1 MFQITDQPIVPPTPN
16 CPTAGGFVTFEGRVR
31 AMNEGRPVQF
41 LEYEAFDEM
50 AMAEGTALV
59 EGAKLRFGLEW
70 AQAIHRV
77 GKLEIGEIA
86 VWIGCGAAHRKEA
99 FLACEFL
106 IDELKH
112 RLPIWKK
119 EHYADGP
126 SEWVNL
132 RRESTGGQLTRSD
145 VFARQIVMPEIG
157 PAGQIA
163 LQNARVLVVGAG
175 GLACSALPYLAAAGV
190 GTIGIV
196 EPDLLEPSNLHR
208 QALYGFEGIGRS
220 KARLAAEAIRR
231 LHPFIQIEVFEERL
245 CPDNAERI
253 IAPFDIVVDGTDRFD
268 AKFLMNDACQKFG
281 KPLVQ
286 ASIYRM
292 EGYIQTILPGGPC
305 LRCQWPTEPVDG
317 CVSTCEEAGVLG
329 VVPGLLGVM
338 QAAEVI
344 KIRLGIQ
351 DISSHSQVLV
361 DLRDFATQKIVRT
374 KRADCP
380 SCQVPLRKLEPMKLA
395 WEVSTEEVKQWT
407 EQFICVDLRGETRS
421 DSKIALGQLESIAA
435 PLNLIDDLL
444 ELQKTKRL
452 LLVCAK
458 GRRSGMV
465 VYRLLEKSAT
475 NVYSLRG
482 GLEYKER

>member
-1 MFQITDQPIVPPTPN
+1 MFQLTDQPIVPPTPD

-31 AMNEGRPVQF
+31 TMNEGRPVQS

-50 AMAEGTALV
+50 ATTEGTALV
-59 EGAKLRFGLEW
+59 EEAKLKFGLEW
-70 AQAIHRV
+70 VQAIHRV

-112 RLPIWKK
+112 RLPVWKK

-132 RRESTGGQLTRSD
+132 QRESKGGQLSRSD

-175 GLACSALPYLAAAGV
+175 GLASSALPYLAAAGV

-208 QALYGFEGIGRS
+208 QTLYGFEDLGRS

-231 LHPFIQIEVFEERL
+231 LHPFTQTEVFEERL
-245 CPDNAERI
+245 RPENADWL

-268 AKFLMNDACQKFG
+268 AKFLMNDTCQKLG

-305 LRCQWPTEPVDG
+305 LRCQWPEEPADG
-317 CVSTCEEAGVLG
+317 CVRTCAEAGVLG
-329 VVPGLLGVM
+329 VVPGLFGVL
-338 QAAEVI
+338 QATEAVKLITGFAEPLS
-344 KIRLGIQ
+344 KHQL
-351 DISSHSQVLV
+351 LV
-361 DLRDFATQKIVRT
+361 DLRDLSTQKIART
-374 KRADCP
+374 TRAGCL
-380 SCQVPLRKLEPMKLA
+380 CQAAALWQPKFHALD
-395 WEVSTEEVKQWT
+395 WEVTQDQVRGWT
-407 EQFICVDLRGETRS
+407 QTFVCIDLREADEPRPEL
-421 DSKIALGQLESIAA
+421 DLGQTEWKWI
-435 PLNLIDDLL
+435 PLSRFQPEAEID
-444 ELQKTKRL
+444 EGKPT
-452 LLVCAK
+452 LLVCAS
-458 GRRSGMV
+458 GARSG
-465 VYRLLEKSAT
+465 RLAFLLRDQGFK
-475 NVYSLRG
+475 NVYSLQKG
-482 GLEYKER
+482 VGSV

>member
-1 MFQITDQPIVPPTPN
+1 MFQLTNQPIVPPTPD

-31 AMNEGRPVQF
+31 TMNEGRPVQF

-50 AMAEGTALV
+50 VLSEGVVLL
-59 EGAKLRFGLEW
+59 EEAKLKFGLDW
-70 AQAIHRV
+70 VQATHRV

-119 EHYADGP
+119 EHYADGI

-132 RRESTGGQLTRSD
+132 QRESKSGPVSRSD
-145 VFARQIVMPEIG
+145 VFARQIVIPEIG

-175 GLACSALPYLAAAGV
+175 GLASSALPYLAATGV

-208 QALYGFEGIGRS
+208 QTLYGFEDIGRS

-231 LHPFIQIEVFEERL
+231 LHPFTQTEVFEENL
-245 CPDNAERI
+245 YPGNADQI
-253 IAPFDIVVDGTDRFD
+253 IAGFDIVVDGTDRFD
-268 AKFLMNDACQKFG
+268 AKFLMNDACQKHG

-292 EGYIQTILPGGPC
+292 DGYIQTIVPGGPC
-305 LRCQWPTEPVDG
+305 LRCQWPEEPKDG
-317 CVSTCEEAGVLG
+317 CVRTCAEAGVLG
-329 VVPGLLGVM
+329 VVPGFFGVLQATEVVKLITGFAELLSKH
-338 QAAEVI
+338 Q
-344 KIRLGIQ
+344 L
-351 DISSHSQVLV
+351 LV
-361 DLRDFATQKIVRT
+361 DLRDLSTLKIARNH
-374 KRADCP
+374 RPGCP
-380 SCQVPLRKLEPMKLA
+380 CQSPASWQPNVPSVE
-395 WEVSTEEVKQWT
+395 WEVTPDQVRHWT
-407 EQFICVDLRGETRS
+407 EPFVCIDLRER
-421 DSKIALGQLESIAA
+421 DEPRPEMELGQTEWRWI
-435 PLNLIDDLL
+435 PLSQFQPNVEMKEEKHMLI
-444 ELQKTKRL
+444 
-452 LLVCAK
+452 VCAS
-458 GRRSGMV
+458 GARSG
-465 VYRLLEKSAT
+465 RLAFVLRDQGFKK
-475 NVYSLRG
+475 VYSLKNGIRSV
-482 GLEYKER
+482 